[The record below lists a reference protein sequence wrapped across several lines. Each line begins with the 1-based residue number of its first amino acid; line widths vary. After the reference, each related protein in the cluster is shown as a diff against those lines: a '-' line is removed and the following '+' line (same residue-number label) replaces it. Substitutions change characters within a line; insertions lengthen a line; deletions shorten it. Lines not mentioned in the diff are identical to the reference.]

1 MPKAHRAA
9 SQTRGWGNQA
19 LVRGQRH
26 QTKSHGQGDQPEDTE
41 AAFRLGQQLQQGAP
55 HAAGKECPAKALN
68 NDGQT
73 KSAEKKGVIE
83 FHGFLVTENQPFVKE
98 RIMAAPTAL
107 HNGMHTVWRARPAG
121 GLCAPARPG
130 KCSQRFAS

>member
-1 MPKAHRAA
+1 MRQARHE
-9 SQTRGWGNQA
+9 GGIIQA

-26 QTKSHGQGDQPEDTE
+26 QTKSHGQGDQPEDTK

-83 FHGFLVTENQPFVKE
+83 FHGFLVTENPPFVKE
-98 RIMAAPTAL
+98 RIMAAHTAL
-107 HNGMHTVWRARPAG
+107 HKGTGLTCGKNPAGALCPVLRPASS
-121 GLCAPARPG
+121 
-130 KCSQRFAS
+130 SQRQ

>member
-1 MPKAHRAA
+1 M
-9 SQTRGWGNQA
+9 
-19 LVRGQRH
+19 RGQCH
-26 QTKSHGQGDQPEDTE
+26 QTKPYGQGDQPKDAE

-83 FHGFLVTENQPFVKE
+83 FHGFLVTENPPFVKE
-98 RIMAAPTAL
+98 RIMAADTAL
-107 HNGMHTVWRARPAG
+107 QNGTDMTCRDYPAG
-121 GLCAPARPG
+121 ALFPALRPTNS
-130 KCSQRFAS
+130 SQRQ